1 MEQAIR
7 LLTILEEAGFE
18 AFIIGGAVRDM
29 LMHVKPHDLISLHL
43 PDQNRLS
50 LY

>member
-18 AFIIGGAVRDM
+18 AFNVCERIYCQAASYRA
-29 LMHVKPHDLISLHL
+29 
-43 PDQNRLS
+43 
-50 LY
+50 

>member
-29 LMHVKPHDLISLHL
+29 LMLLISLHL
-43 PDQNRLS
+43 PDLNRSS
-50 LY
+50 LF

>member
-18 AFIIGGAVRDM
+18 AFIIGGAGEICSCM
-29 LMHVKPHDLISLHL
+29 
-43 PDQNRLS
+43 
-50 LY
+50 

>member
-18 AFIIGGAVRDM
+18 AFIIGRCAR
-29 LMHVKPHDLISLHL
+29 HAHACKAT
-43 PDQNRLS
+43 RF
-50 LY
+50 